1 MTDKSFEWRMQGMIY
16 AYNIAKK
23 DGLEALEH
31 DIKVRNVL
39 KAPMKFTTAQIND
52 FWDMLSKNMYNNM
65 LTSVAYALH
74 RHFGFGKKRLR
85 DYMEKWNEVVNGTI
99 DLNYLGNHFV
109 TMEDYA
115 VELNKD
121 YDLGIDVEVV
131 AVCQY
136 SHDKEDKNYRNRQ
149 YLDGIINSLMLN
161 GHQDA
166 AEFLRKQKEKY

>member
-1 MTDKSFEWRMQGMIY
+1 MADKSFEWRMQGMIY

-23 DGLEALEH
+23 DGLEALEN

-39 KAPMKFTTAQIND
+39 KAPMKFTSVQIND
-52 FWDMLSKNMYNNM
+52 FWEMLSKNMYNNM
-65 LTSVAYALH
+65 LTSAAYTLH
-74 RHFGFGKKRLR
+74 RYFGFGKKRLQ
-85 DYMEKWNEVVNGTI
+85 DYKDKWNEVVNGTI

-109 TMEDYA
+109 TVEDYA

-121 YDLGIDVEVV
+121 YDLGIDAEVV

-149 YLDGIINSLMLN
+149 YLDGIINSLALN
-161 GHQDA
+161 GYHDA